1 MTGGRPQQPRRR
13 NSEQDMSQTIE
24 TLDGLERRIQL
35 TVPAADL
42 EREVRQ
48 RLNKLARTVRMPGFR
63 PGKVPMKMVVASYGA
78 QVQAEVLND
87 KVGAAFD
94 AAVTANQLRVAGM
107 PRLEPQS
114 KADDAGDLSFAAT
127 FEVFP
132 EIKVGDLSSVRI
144 DRAVCAVGDAE
155 VDKTIEIMR
164 RQRATYETVERP
176 ARPEDRATVDFVG
189 SLDGTPFSG
198 GSGTDFQI
206 TLGQGRMLPGFE
218 DAVTGMQVGEKKTFP
233 LTFPDDYRATEL
245 AGKTTS
251 FDVTVKKIE
260 QPILP
265 AVDAEFA
272 RALGVGGGDV
282 EKMRAEITANLE
294 REVAAR
300 LKARTK
306 ESVMQAL
313 LSIATFDLPKALVQ
327 REQQRL
333 AESARADLV
342 ARGMHASEAP
352 LPLDVFAPQA
362 ERRVRL
368 GLIVAELVRLN
379 GLQARQ
385 DQVRKSIDQ
394 IAQSYEKPAEVIQ
407 WYLGNRERL
416 AELENAVT
424 EDNVVSWALEHGQ
437 AADKTVSF
445 DELMGHRA

>member
-1 MTGGRPQQPRRR
+1 
-13 NSEQDMSQTIE
+13 MSQTIE

-42 EREVRQ
+42 ENEVKQ
-48 RLNKLARTVRMPGFR
+48 RLVKLARTLRMPGFR

-94 AAVTANQLRVAGM
+94 AAVTENKLRVAGA
-107 PRLEPQS
+107 PRLEAKSPT
-114 KADDAGDLSFAAT
+114 DDRGNLAFDAT

-132 EIKVGDLSSVRI
+132 EIKVADLSAVEVEQ
-144 DRAVCAVGDAE
+144 AVCPVGDAE
-155 VDKTIEIMR
+155 VEKTIEIMR
-164 RQRATYETVERP
+164 RQRATFEEV
-176 ARPEDRATVDFVG
+176 ARAAAADDRVTVDFVG
-189 SLDGTPFSG
+189 SIDGTPFQG
-198 GSGTDFQI
+198 GTGTDFPI

-218 DAVTGMQVGEKKTFP
+218 DAVLGMKAGEKKTFP
-233 LTFPDDYRATEL
+233 LSFPADYRATER

-251 FDVTVKKIE
+251 FDVTVKKVE
-260 QPILP
+260 QAILP
-265 AVDAEFA
+265 EVDADFA
-272 RALGVGGGDV
+272 RALGVKTGDL
-282 EKMRAEITANLE
+282 EKMRAEIKANLE

-306 ESVMQAL
+306 DSVMQGL
-313 LSIATFDLPKALVQ
+313 LSIAQFELPKALVQ
-327 REQQRL
+327 REQERL
-333 AESARADLV
+333 AEAARADLT
-342 ARGMHASEAP
+342 ARGMNANDVPLSSE
-352 LPLDVFAPQA
+352 VFAPQA

-368 GLIVAELVRLN
+368 GLIVAELVRLH

-416 AELENAVT
+416 SELENAVT
-424 EDNVVSWALEHGQ
+424 EDNVTAWVLEHAK
-437 AADKTVSF
+437 AADKAVSF
-445 DELMGHRA
+445 D

>member
-1 MTGGRPQQPRRR
+1 
-13 NSEQDMSQTIE
+13 MSQTIE
-24 TLDGLERRIQL
+24 TLDGLERRLQL

-42 EREVRQ
+42 EREVKQ

-63 PGKVPMKMVVASYGA
+63 PGKVPLKIVVASYGA

-94 AAVTANQLRVAGM
+94 AAVNANQLRVAGM

-114 KADDAGDLSFAAT
+114 KAENDGDLAFAAT

-132 EIKVGDLSSVRI
+132 EIKLGDLASVTV
-144 DRAVCAVGDAE
+144 DRAVCTVGDAE
-155 VDKTIEIMR
+155 VEKTIEIMR
-164 RQRATYETVERP
+164 RQRATFEEVTRP
-176 ARPEDRATVDFVG
+176 ARTDDRVTVDFVG
-189 SLDGTPFSG
+189 SLDGTAFSG
-198 GSGTDFQI
+198 GSGTDFPI

-218 DAVTGMQVGEKKTFP
+218 DAVGGMQAGEKKTFP
-233 LTFPDDYRATEL
+233 LSFPSDYRATEL
-245 AGKTTS
+245 AGKTAS

-272 RALGVGGGDV
+272 RALGIGAGDL
-282 EKMRAEITANLE
+282 EKMRAEIKANLE
-294 REVAAR
+294 REVAGR

-306 ESVMQAL
+306 DSVMQAL
-313 LSIATFDLPKALVQ
+313 LSIAQFDLPKALVQ

-333 AESARADLV
+333 AEGARADLV
-342 ARGMHASEAP
+342 ARGMHANEAP
-352 LPLDVFAPQA
+352 LPTDIFAPQA

-379 GLQARQ
+379 SLQARQ

-424 EDNVVSWALEHGQ
+424 EDNVVAWALEH
-437 AADKTVSF
+437 AKTADKAVSF
-445 DELMGHRA
+445 DELMGHRG

>member
-1 MTGGRPQQPRRR
+1 
-13 NSEQDMSQTIE
+13 MSQTIE
-24 TLDGLERRIQL
+24 TLGGLERRVQL

-42 EREVRQ
+42 EREVKQ
-48 RLNKLARTVRMPGFR
+48 RLNKLARTIRMPGFR

-94 AAVTANQLRVAGM
+94 AAVNANHLRVAGA

-114 KADDAGDLSFAAT
+114 KADDGGDLAFAAT

-132 EIKVGDLSSVRI
+132 EIKVGDLSAVAVE
-144 DRAVCAVGDAE
+144 RAVCAVGDTE

-164 RQRATYETVERP
+164 RQRATFAEVVRP
-176 ARPEDRATVDFVG
+176 ARVDDRVTVDFVG
-189 SLDGTPFSG
+189 SLDGKPFSG

-206 TLGQGRMLPGFE
+206 TLGQGRMLPAFE
-218 DAVTGMQVGEKKTFP
+218 EAVTGMQAGEKKTFP
-233 LTFPDDYRATEL
+233 LNFPADYRATEL
-245 AGKTTS
+245 AGNTAS

-260 QPILP
+260 QPNLP

-272 RALGVGGGDV
+272 RSLGVANGDL
-282 EKMRAEITANLE
+282 EKMRSDIKANLD

-306 ESVMQAL
+306 DSVMQAL
-313 LSIATFDLPKALVQ
+313 LSIADFDLPKALVK
-327 REQQRL
+327 REQDRL
-333 AESARADLV
+333 AESTRADLV
-342 ARGMHASEAP
+342 ARGMHANEAP
-352 LPLDVFAPQA
+352 LPADIFAPQA

-368 GLIVAELVRLN
+368 GLIVAELVRLHN
-379 GLQARQ
+379 LQARQ

-424 EDNVVSWALEHGQ
+424 EDNVTAWALEH
-437 AADKTVSF
+437 AKTADKPVPF
-445 DELMGHRA
+445 DELMGQRS

>member
-1 MTGGRPQQPRRR
+1 
-13 NSEQDMSQTIE
+13 MSQTIE

-42 EREVRQ
+42 EREVQQ
-48 RLNKLARTVRMPGFR
+48 RLGKLARTVRVPGFR

-114 KADDAGDLSFAAT
+114 RTDDAGDLSFAAT

-132 EIKVGDLSSVRI
+132 DIALGDLSAAPI
-144 DRAVCAVGDAE
+144 DRAVCTVGDGE

-164 RQRATYETVERP
+164 RQRATFDEVSRP
-176 ARPEDRATVDFVG
+176 AQTGDRVTVDFVG
-189 SLDGTPFSG
+189 SLDGAPFEG
-198 GSGTDFQI
+198 GSGTDFPI

-218 DAVTGMQVGEKKTFP
+218 AAVTGMQVGDKKTFP
-233 LTFPDDYRATEL
+233 LEFPADYRATEL
-245 AGKTTS
+245 AGKTTT
-251 FDVTVKKIE
+251 FDLTVKKIE
-260 QPILP
+260 EPHLP
-265 AVDAEFA
+265 VVDAEFA
-272 RALGVGGGDV
+272 RALGVGGGDID
-282 EKMRAEITANLE
+282 KMRAEIRANLE
-294 REVAAR
+294 REVAGR
-300 LKARTK
+300 LKAHTK
-306 ESVMQAL
+306 DSVMQAL
-313 LSIATFDLPKALVQ
+313 LSIAQFDLPKSLVQ

-333 AESARADLV
+333 AEGARADLV
-342 ARGMHASEAP
+342 ARGMHANEAP
-352 LPLDVFAPQA
+352 LPVDVFAPQA

-368 GLIVAELVRLN
+368 GLIVAELVRLH

-424 EDNVVSWALEHGQ
+424 EDNVVTWALEH
-437 AADKTVSF
+437 AKTADKVVSF
-445 DELMGHRA
+445 DELMGNRG

>member
-1 MTGGRPQQPRRR
+1 MP
-13 NSEQDMSQTIE
+13 QTIE

-42 EREVRQ
+42 EREVKQ
-48 RLNKLARTVRMPGFR
+48 RLSKLASTMRMPGFR

-94 AAVTANQLRVAGM
+94 AAVKTNQLRVAGA
-107 PRLEPQS
+107 PRLEPKSQ
-114 KADDAGDLSFAAT
+114 AEDAADLSFAAT

-132 EIKVGDLSSVRI
+132 DIKVGDLSAVQV

-155 VDKTIEIMR
+155 VEQTIEIMR
-164 RQRATYETVERP
+164 RQRASFETVDRP
-176 ARPEDRATVDFVG
+176 AQKGDRVTVDFVG
-189 SLDGTPFSG
+189 SLDGTPFNG
-198 GSGTDFQI
+198 GNGTDFPI

-218 DAVTGMQVGEKKTFP
+218 DAVAGMKVGEKKTFP
-233 LTFPDDYRATEL
+233 LEFPADYRATEL
-245 AGKTTS
+245 AGKTTT

-260 QPILP
+260 QALLP
-265 AVDAEFA
+265 AIDAEFA
-272 RALGVGGGDV
+272 RTLGVANGDL
-282 EKMRAEITANLE
+282 EKMRAEIKANLE
-294 REVAAR
+294 REVASR
-300 LKARTK
+300 LKAHTK
-306 ESVMQAL
+306 ESVMRAL
-313 LSIATFDLPKALVQ
+313 ESIANFDLPKSLVQ

-333 AESARADLV
+333 AEGARADLL
-342 ARGMHASEAP
+342 ARGMHADEAP
-352 LPLDVFAPQA
+352 LPTEVFAPQA

-368 GLIVAELVRLN
+368 GLIVAELVRLH

-416 AELENAVT
+416 ADLENAVT
-424 EDNVVSWALEHGQ
+424 EDNVVVWALEH
-437 AADKTVSF
+437 AKTADKAVSF
-445 DELMGHRA
+445 DELMGHRG

>member
-1 MTGGRPQQPRRR
+1 
-13 NSEQDMSQTIE
+13 MSQTIE

-42 EREVRQ
+42 EREIKQ
-48 RLNKLARTVRMPGFR
+48 RLNKLARTMRMPGFR

-94 AAVTANQLRVAGM
+94 AAVSANQLRVAGM
-107 PRLEPQS
+107 PRLEPKTQG
-114 KADDAGDLSFAAT
+114 DEGGDLAFDAT

-132 EIKVGDLSSVRI
+132 EITVGDPSTVQV
-144 DRAVCAVGDAE
+144 DRAVCPVGDVE
-155 VDKTIEIMR
+155 VEKTIEIMR
-164 RQRATYETVERP
+164 RQRATYEEVTRP
-176 ARPEDRATVDFVG
+176 ARTEDRVTVDFVG
-189 SLDGTPFSG
+189 SLDGTPFAG
-198 GSGTDFQI
+198 GSGTDFPI

-233 LTFPDDYRATEL
+233 LDFPSDYRATEL
-245 AGKTTS
+245 AGKTAS

-260 QPILP
+260 QANLP
-265 AVDAEFA
+265 VLDAEFA
-272 RALGVGGGDV
+272 RSLGVAGGDL
-282 EKMRAEITANLE
+282 EKMRSEIKANLE
-294 REVAAR
+294 REVSAR
-300 LKARTK
+300 LSARTK
-306 ESVMQAL
+306 ESVMAAL
-313 LSIATFDLPKALVQ
+313 LSIAQFELPKSLVK
-327 REQQRL
+327 REQERL
-333 AESARADLV
+333 AEGARADLV
-342 ARGMHASEAP
+342 ARGIQANEAP
-352 LPLDVFAPQA
+352 LPVEVFAPQA

-368 GLIVAELVRLN
+368 GLIVAELVRLH

-385 DQVRKSIDQ
+385 DQVRKSIDR

-424 EDNVVSWALEHGQ
+424 EDNVVAWALEH
-437 AADKTVSF
+437 AKTADKAVSF

>member
-1 MTGGRPQQPRRR
+1 
-13 NSEQDMSQTIE
+13 MSQTIE

-42 EREVRQ
+42 ENEVKQ
-48 RLNKLARTVRMPGFR
+48 RLVKLARTLRMPGFR

-94 AAVTANQLRVAGM
+94 AAVTANQLRVAGA
-107 PRLEPQS
+107 PRLEAKSQGE
-114 KADDAGDLSFAAT
+114 DAGNLAFDAT

-132 EIKVGDLSSVRI
+132 EIKVADLSTVEVEQ
-144 DRAVCAVGDAE
+144 AVCPVGDAE

-164 RQRATYETVERP
+164 RQRATFAEVER
-176 ARPEDRATVDFVG
+176 AAAAGDRVTIDFVG
-189 SLDGTPFSG
+189 SIDGTPFQG
-198 GSGTDFQI
+198 GSGTDFPL

-218 DAVTGMQVGEKKTFP
+218 EAVIGMKTGEKKTFP
-233 LTFPDDYRATEL
+233 LNFPADYRATEL

-251 FDVTVKKIE
+251 FDVTAKKVE
-260 QPILP
+260 QANLP
-265 AVDAEFA
+265 EVDAEFA
-272 RALGVGGGDV
+272 RALGVKTGDL
-282 EKMRAEITANLE
+282 EKMRSEIKANLD

-306 ESVMQAL
+306 DSVMQGL
-313 LSIATFDLPKALVQ
+313 LSVAQFELPKALVQ
-327 REQQRL
+327 REQERL
-333 AESARADLV
+333 AEAARADLT
-342 ARGMHASEAP
+342 ARGMVATDVP
-352 LPLDVFAPQA
+352 LESALFAPQA

-368 GLIVAELVRLN
+368 GLIVAELVRVH

-416 AELENAVT
+416 SELENAVT
-424 EDNVVSWALEHGQ
+424 EDNVTNWALQH
-437 AADKTVSF
+437 AKSTDKPVAF
-445 DELMGHRA
+445 DELMGHRG

>member
-1 MTGGRPQQPRRR
+1 
-13 NSEQDMSQTIE
+13 MSQTIE

-42 EREVRQ
+42 EREIKQ
-48 RLNKLARTVRMPGFR
+48 RLNKLARTMRVPGFR

-94 AAVTANQLRVAGM
+94 AAVSANQLRVAGM
-107 PRLEPQS
+107 PRLEPKRQG
-114 KADDAGDLSFAAT
+114 DEGGDLAFDAT

-132 EIKVGDLSSVRI
+132 EITVGDLSTVQV
-144 DRAVCAVGDAE
+144 DRAVCPVGDAE
-155 VDKTIEIMR
+155 VEKTIEIMR
-164 RQRATYETVERP
+164 RQRATYEEVTRP
-176 ARPEDRATVDFVG
+176 ARIEDRVTVDFVG

-198 GSGTDFQI
+198 GSGTDFPI

-233 LTFPDDYRATEL
+233 LDFPSDYRATEL
-245 AGKTTS
+245 AGKTAS

-260 QPILP
+260 QANLP
-265 AVDAEFA
+265 VLDAEFA
-272 RALGVGGGDV
+272 RSLGVAGGDL
-282 EKMRAEITANLE
+282 EKMRSEIKANLE
-294 REVAAR
+294 REVSAR
-300 LKARTK
+300 LSARTK
-306 ESVMQAL
+306 ESVMAAL
-313 LSIATFDLPKALVQ
+313 LSIAQFELPKSLVK
-327 REQQRL
+327 REQERL
-333 AESARADLV
+333 AEGARADLV
-342 ARGMHASEAP
+342 ARGIQANEAP
-352 LPLDVFAPQA
+352 LPVEVFAPQA

-368 GLIVAELVRLN
+368 GLIVAELVRLH

-385 DQVRKSIDQ
+385 DQVRKSIDR

-424 EDNVVSWALEHGQ
+424 EDNVVAWALEH
-437 AADKTVSF
+437 AKTDDKAVSF

>member
-1 MTGGRPQQPRRR
+1 VADRSRAAATL
-13 NSEQDMSQTIE
+13 EQDMSQTIE

-42 EREVRQ
+42 EREVQQ
-48 RLNKLARTVRMPGFR
+48 RLGKLARTIRMPGFR

-114 KADDAGDLSFAAT
+114 KTDDAGDLSFAAT

-132 EIKVGDLSSVRI
+132 EIKLGDLSATSI
-144 DRAVCAVGDAE
+144 DRAVCSAGDAE

-164 RQRATYETVERP
+164 RQRATFEEVSRP
-176 ARPEDRATVDFVG
+176 ARTGDRVTVDFVG
-189 SLDGTPFSG
+189 SLDGTPFEG
-198 GSGTDFQI
+198 GSGTDVPV

-218 DAVTGMQVGEKKTFP
+218 TAVTGMLVGEKKTFP
-233 LTFPDDYRATEL
+233 LEFPADYRATEL

-260 QPILP
+260 EAHLP

-272 RALGVGGGDV
+272 RALGVGDGDV
-282 EKMRAEITANLE
+282 DKMRAEIRANLE
-294 REVAAR
+294 REVAGR
-300 LKARTK
+300 LKAHTK
-306 ESVMQAL
+306 DSVMQAL
-313 LSIATFDLPKALVQ
+313 LSIAQFELPKSLVQ

-333 AESARADLV
+333 AEGARADLV
-342 ARGMHASEAP
+342 ARGMHANEAP

-368 GLIVAELVRLN
+368 GLIVAELVRLH

-424 EDNVVSWALEHGQ
+424 EDNVVAWALEHGKT
-437 AADKTVSF
+437 ADKAVSF
-445 DELMGHRA
+445 DELMGNRG